1 MQPTRISALQG
12 RKVDV
17 KMMKVV
23 NLLNSAAITVTSSYE
38 SSIRNATGPDSITQS
53 WFHSGNTTLFF
64 QESSSY
70 ITVKWFQGI
79 CRDVDRIN

>member
-23 NLLNSAAITVTSSYE
+23 NLLNSTAITVTSSYE
-38 SSIRNATGPDSITQS
+38 SSIRNVSIEQKAAKQKSIAVAENEISQLVAPQQLSTE
-53 WFHSGNTTLFF
+53 W
-64 QESSSY
+64 
-70 ITVKWFQGI
+70 
-79 CRDVDRIN
+79 